1 MDPTELQTSAVE
13 AFGTLADEI
22 LDSQFE
28 FYPNLAA
35 RQGLHEYDGRVT
47 DFSRDALDR
56 RIREVHAQ
64 LGRLGEIDAAHLPED
79 AAHDHALAQAGLQAE
94 LWRHEDFRGHAR
106 NPLSYQM
113 PIDVSTYVKRNY
125 APLPQRLAALT
136 RHLEAIPGV
145 LAAAQA
151 NLDDAL
157 PRPPLEMAIRMFGG
171 TAQYLSEQLDGII
184 QTAADAGGDADS
196 AGARPANFEE
206 ARGTAVAAVRD
217 YVQFLEGR
225 LPQATDDFAIGA
237 ESYARMLASGEMVD
251 LPVEQVLDVGRRN
264 LAENQ
269 EKLQALAE
277 QLAPGQGPAAAMARI
292 SAEHPTAD
300 SLISDTADMLE
311 KIRGYIIAED
321 LITVPSEVRCKVA
334 PTPPYMRWGFAFMD
348 SPGAFEQQAT
358 EAFYYVTPVEADW
371 TPEQQEA
378 WLRRFDYYT
387 LQDVSVHEAYPG
399 HYVHF
404 LHRRAVTSR
413 VRKAFGSYAFIEG
426 WAHYCEQ
433 MVIEHGYGGDDN
445 PKMRVAQLGEALL
458 RNCRYIVSIL
468 MHTQGM
474 SLKEATQFIQDN
486 AYYEELPAYREALR
500 GTFDPGYLNYCL
512 GKLMLLKLRADYTAE
527 QESQGAAFAPRPF
540 HDAVLSYGSPP
551 VPLLRRRLL
560 RNGAAGIL

>member
-1 MDPTELQTSAVE
+1 MDPTELQAVAAE
-13 AFGTLADEI
+13 TFATLADEI
-22 LDSQFE
+22 VDSQHE
-28 FYPNLAA
+28 FYPNMAA

-56 RIREVHAQ
+56 RIREVHEQ
-64 LGRLGEIDAAHLPED
+64 LQRLGDIDATQLPED

-106 NPLSYQM
+106 NPLNYQM

-125 APLPQRLAALT
+125 APLPQRMAALT

-151 NLDDAL
+151 NLDEVL
-157 PRPPLEMAIRMFGG
+157 PRPPLEMAIRMYGG

-184 QTAADAGGDADS
+184 QSAATDAGDP
-196 AGARPANFEE
+196 AGALPSNFEA
-206 ARGTAVAAVRD
+206 ARGAAVAAVRD
-217 YVQFLEGR
+217 YVRFLEGR
-225 LPQATDDFAIGA
+225 LPQASDDFAIGA
-237 ESYARMLASGEMVD
+237 ATYAKMLATGEMVD
-251 LPVEQVLDVGRRN
+251 LPVEQVLAVGRRN

-269 EKLQALAE
+269 EKLKALAE
-277 QLAPGQGPAAAMARI
+277 QLTPGQGPAGVMALI
-292 SAEHPTAD
+292 SAEHPTAE
-300 SLISDTADMLE
+300 SLIPDTANMLE
-311 KIRGYIIAED
+311 KIRSYIIAED

-348 SPGAFEQQAT
+348 SPGAYETTAT
-358 EAFYYVTPVEADW
+358 EAFYYVTPVEDDW

-404 LHRRAVTSR
+404 LHRKAVTSP
-413 VRKAFGSYAFIEG
+413 VRRAFGSYAFIEG

-445 PKMRVAQLGEALL
+445 VKMRVAQLGEALL

-474 SLKEATQFIQDN
+474 SLKEGTQFIQDN

-527 QESQGAAFAPRPF
+527 QQARGDSFAPRPF

-560 RNGAAGIL
+560 RNGAQGIL